1 MLQQLAT
8 GIRAASLV
16 TILAGL
22 LVLAGTIAAGA
33 RTRLYDATILK
44 VVGAT
49 RWQIAAV
56 YILEYGFLGVSTGII
71 ALAAGSLAAS
81 LIAGNLL
88 KVPFVFDSGAAF
100 LTIAGGGA
108 ATLLFGLFGALAAMG
123 ARPAARLRSA

>member
-1 MLQQLAT
+1 MLTVIVFVHEMGHYLVARWN
-8 GIRAASLV
+8 GIAIQTFSLGFGPEL
-16 TILAGL
+16 IGFNDKH
-22 LVLAGTIAAGA
+22 G
-33 RTRLYDATILK
+33 
-44 VVGAT
+44 T

-88 KVPFVFDSGAAF
+88 KMPFVFDSGAAF